1 LAYII
6 FGGSMTLMIVLMSI
20 ILIVAGGAVQLFK
33 KSLDVVGHWIM
44 ILGVLLFIIGT
55 EFINTI

>member
-1 LAYII
+1 
-6 FGGSMTLMIVLMSI
+6 MTLMIVLMSI